1 MLTRAHLERARLDRL
16 TSAQKVFFVA
26 REMSRRDSKRKTEK
40 RDDAS
45 PTKNA
50 KNVNLLSRSA
60 PFASHTTMFLSSEQV
75 AILRS
80 PVAWFPRARVSNA
93 ALQTVLPCPPSFSDT
108 TLTQLQSSPSGSSSQ
123 TRTSLS

>member
-26 REMSRRDSKRKTEK
+26 RETSRRDEKRKTEK

-93 ALQTVLPCPPSFSDT
+93 ALQTVLPCPPSFSET
-108 TLTQLQSSPSGSSSQ
+108 TRAQLQSSPSGSSSQ

>member
-26 REMSRRDSKRKTEK
+26 REMSRRDEKRKTEK

-93 ALQTVLPCPPSFSDT
+93 ALQTVLPCPPSFSET
-108 TLTQLQSSPSGSSSQ
+108 TRAQLQSSPSGSSSQ

>member
-93 ALQTVLPCPPSFSDT
+93 ALQTVLPCPPSFSET
-108 TLTQLQSSPSGSSSQ
+108 TRAQLQSSPSGSSSQ

>member
-16 TSAQKVFFVA
+16 TSAQKVLFVA
-26 REMSRRDSKRKTEK
+26 RETSRRDEKRKTEK
-40 RDDAS
+40 REKQKDDAS

-80 PVAWFPRARVSNA
+80 PLV
-93 ALQTVLPCPPSFSDT
+93 
-108 TLTQLQSSPSGSSSQ
+108 
-123 TRTSLS
+123 

>member
-26 REMSRRDSKRKTEK
+26 RETSRRDSKRKTEK

-80 PVAWFPRARVSNA
+80 PLV
-93 ALQTVLPCPPSFSDT
+93 
-108 TLTQLQSSPSGSSSQ
+108 
-123 TRTSLS
+123 